1 MVAPSPETI
10 LLVDGYNVIG
20 AWPKLQ
26 KAQRHHGLEM
36 ARQDLI
42 EVLASYAAFHGC
54 QTKIVFDAQYQT
66 RIANQEIVTEQLEV
80 HFTDS
85 GQTADTY
92 IEIFCAQSRHQLT
105 AFKRII
111 VATSD
116 RDQKNTVKGYGAEWM
131 SANQLIQDI
140 RSTTSRIRDRTFR
153 NPQSQ
158 RKLLSSAIDP
168 IAKQKLERLR
178 FGLDP

>member
-1 MVAPSPETI
+1 M

-20 AWPKLQ
+20 AWPTLQ
-26 KAQRHHGLEM
+26 KAQRHYGLEI
-36 ARQDLI
+36 ARQDLV
-42 EVLASYAAFHGC
+42 EQLTGYAAFHGC
-54 QTKIVFDAQYQT
+54 QTRVVFDAYYQDRVT
-66 RIANQEIVTEQLEV
+66 SQEVITAHLEIL
-80 HFTDS
+80 FTDA

-92 IEIFCAQSRHQLT
+92 IELFCAQSRHHVT
-105 AFKRII
+105 GFKRII

-140 RSTTSRIRDRTFR
+140 SATASRIRDRTHHS
-153 NPQSQ
+153 PYHQ
-158 RKLLSSAIDP
+158 RRLLSSVIDP